1 MVDKERR
8 VIAWNR
14 ANELLTGISKAEILG
29 RKAGPQTIASP
40 EQLRLIDIVL
50 QGADCQWEAAIERSG
65 DVLAQQVMLPALNQ
79 RNNVHL
85 EIKATPLR
93 NEYGDT
99 LGVIETIRDITRQ
112 KELEAET
119 IRMQKIESVGI
130 LAGGIAHD
138 FNNYLAAILSNIQ
151 LAGLRLES
159 GRDIRALLETVEGLV
174 AKATGL
180 TKQLLA
186 FSKGGIPVKKIISL
200 PELIHDTVKF
210 VLRGSRASCEC
221 LIPDDLCQ
229 AEADAGQITQVLT
242 NLLINASQAMP
253 DGGNITVDCENTA
266 WESLENLPLK
276 PGEYVKI
283 AVSDQGLGIPKEN
296 LVKIFDPYFTTKK
309 QGNGLGLA
317 VCYSII
323 SNHDGYIGVESKPG
337 VGSTFYFYLPAFRG
351 ADVAVETIG
360 DEDLGGKDE
369 RGKILIMDDEK
380 NIIIPV
386 GQILQRVGYEVDLAG
401 DGAEAITKYIKAQT
415 DGEPYDAVILD
426 LTVPGGMNGKRTIE
440 QLLKISPEVRA
451 IVCSGYSDD
460 PVLANYKE
468 FKFREVVLK
477 PYKVEELRRVLYR
490 VLHE

>member
-1 MVDKERR
+1 M
-8 VIAWNR
+8 
-14 ANELLTGISKAEILG
+14 
-29 RKAGPQTIASP
+29 
-40 EQLRLIDIVL
+40 
-50 QGADCQWEAAIERSG
+50 
-65 DVLAQQVMLPALNQ
+65 
-79 RNNVHL
+79 
-85 EIKATPLR
+85 
-93 NEYGDT
+93 
-99 LGVIETIRDITRQ
+99 
-112 KELEAET
+112 
-119 IRMQKIESVGI
+119 
-130 LAGGIAHD
+130 
-138 FNNYLAAILSNIQ
+138 
-151 LAGLRLES
+151 
-159 GRDIRALLETVEGLV
+159 
-174 AKATGL
+174 
-180 TKQLLA
+180 
-186 FSKGGIPVKKIISL
+186 
-200 PELIHDTVKF
+200 
-210 VLRGSRASCEC
+210 
-221 LIPDDLCQ
+221 
-229 AEADAGQITQVLT
+229 
-242 NLLINASQAMP
+242 
-253 DGGNITVDCENTA
+253 
-266 WESLENLPLK
+266 
-276 PGEYVKI
+276 
-283 AVSDQGLGIPKEN
+283 
-296 LVKIFDPYFTTKK
+296 
-309 QGNGLGLA
+309 A